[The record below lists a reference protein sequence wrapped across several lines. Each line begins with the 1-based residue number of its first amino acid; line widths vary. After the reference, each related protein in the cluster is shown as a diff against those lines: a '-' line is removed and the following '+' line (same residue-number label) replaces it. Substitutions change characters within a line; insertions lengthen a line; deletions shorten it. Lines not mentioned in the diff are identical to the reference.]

1 MITITAI
8 RLDIRQM
15 VMPGSSRDRWLIT
28 YIGIG
33 SIFNDRLSSSEKT
46 SQQPPVVRGT
56 TTMEGAS
63 PYYLVEEAP
72 QTARLSINAR
82 ACVDKDV
89 MCIPGIP

>member
-1 MITITAI
+1 MITIIALH
-8 RLDIRQM
+8 LDIRQM
-15 VMPGSSRDRWLIT
+15 VMPGSLRDSWLIT

-46 SQQPPVVRGT
+46 SQQPPVVRST

-72 QTARLSINAR
+72 QTARLAINAR
-82 ACVDKDV
+82 ASVDIVV